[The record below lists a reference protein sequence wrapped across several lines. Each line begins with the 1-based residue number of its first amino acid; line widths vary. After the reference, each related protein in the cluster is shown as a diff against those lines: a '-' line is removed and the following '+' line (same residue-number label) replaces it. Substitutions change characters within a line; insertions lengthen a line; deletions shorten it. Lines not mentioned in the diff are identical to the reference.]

1 MASHSILVA
10 TDFSACSADAA
21 NYAATLAVGLGA
33 GIILAYVADDNVFNS
48 KFLVDK
54 IGTSFLSMT
63 AEQAREAAREI
74 VNTEL
79 DALAHTLRKLKAHCS
94 TVILEGQPAQALTEF
109 AVENDCS
116 MIVVGTHGHSNLE
129 HFMYGSV
136 TDRLLRLAGC
146 PVLVVRKKA
155 ASVKKSST
163 RKK

>member
-1 MASHSILVA
+1 MASQSILVA
-10 TDFSACSADAA
+10 TDFSECSADAA

-33 GIILAYVADDNVFNS
+33 NIVLAYVADDNVFNS
-48 KFLVDK
+48 KFLTDK
-54 IGTSFLSMT
+54 IGTAFIAMT

-74 VNTEL
+74 VDAEL

-94 TVILEGQPAQALTEF
+94 TVILEGSPATALTEF
-109 AVENDCS
+109 AVKNDCS

-155 ASVKKSST
+155 VPEKKSAVKK
-163 RKK
+163 K